1 MMISMM
7 GASSGSLARSNFTVT
22 HISRCQRGGVAV
34 LAVYAIDAAV
44 TRGSLCRRDVV
55 SAMAWTRG
63 TNPASPA

>member
-1 MMISMM
+1 
-7 GASSGSLARSNFTVT
+7 
-22 HISRCQRGGVAV
+22 VAV